1 MYLPYLNLL
10 KYGNLDVSVNLVFL
24 TMVKLAYADLFVMGL
39 KLISFLSLISIKN
52 RLKSRF
58 SSVTLRL
65 KSVLNCSYFDEMNK
79 SKYIQMSEATN
90 R

>member
-1 MYLPYLNLL
+1 
-10 KYGNLDVSVNLVFL
+10 
-24 TMVKLAYADLFVMGL
+24 MVELAYADLFVMGL

-58 SSVTLRL
+58 ASVTLGL
-65 KSVLNCSYFDEMNK
+65 KWMLTCSYFDEKNQ
-79 SKYIQMSEATN
+79 SEYVQMSEATN